1 MERLYRIAV
10 VIHLD
15 QLGAP
20 VTLSALIS
28 ALTAD
33 QFHVENVWLIVE
45 MQKIHIS
52 DDNLIMNSFFIYL
65 TEEPISRKWKW
76 IILMS
81 R

>member
-10 VIHLD
+10 VIHWD

-52 DDNLIMNSFFIYL
+52 GDNLIMN
-65 TEEPISRKWKW
+65 
-76 IILMS
+76 
-81 R
+81 